1 MKQIANMNISEI
13 IEEIIAPYIPILLIG
28 NNIKFSIN
36 LIAPHNANAIT
47 GMFTF
52 PSPCKAPFIVCVSTI
67 NIIVIDDN

>member
-36 LIAPHNANAIT
+36 LIVPPNANAIT

-52 PSPCKAPFIVCVSTI
+52 PSPCKAPLRKLRADRSG
-67 NIIVIDDN
+67 